1 MLQKKAV
8 DPVAL
13 ELLKSLQA
21 DPMLDQF
28 HLAGGSGLALHLGHR
43 LSIDLDMFSIVP
55 FDSGIFMEF
64 LSDKYKFSVD
74 FSAPNTLKG
83 SIDSVKVDFIAH
95 PYKRLMPVVR
105 DEEII
110 IYSIEDIAAMKINAI
125 AGSGTRSKDFVD
137 LYFLLEVFQIC
148 KLLEFYEIKY
158 SDRNIMHALKSLNYF
173 EDADTSDWPAI
184 IKKKDLTWGTVKS
197 TIDKHCKEYIKRL

>member
-1 MLQKKAV
+1 MLQKEAI

-28 HLAGGSGLALHLGHR
+28 YLAGGSGLALHLGHR

-55 FDSGIFMEF
+55 FDNGIYMEF
-64 LSDKYKFSVD
+64 LKDKYKFSVD

-83 SIDSVKVDFIAH
+83 SVGSVKVDFIAH
-95 PYKRLMPVVR
+95 LYKPLMPVVR
-105 DEEII
+105 DEEIS
-110 IYSIEDIAAMKINAI
+110 IYSVEDIAAMKINAI

-137 LYFLLEVFQIC
+137 LYFLLEIFQVGN
-148 KLLEFYEIKY
+148 LLDFYKAKY
-158 SDRNIMHALKSLNYF
+158 EERNILHALKSLNYF
-173 EDADTSDWPAI
+173 EDVNLSDWPSI
-184 IKKKDLTWGTVKS
+184 IKKKDLTWTIVKS
-197 TIDKHCKEYIKRL
+197 AIDKRCKEYIKKL

>member
-55 FDSGIFMEF
+55 FDSGIYMEF

-83 SIDSVKVDFIAH
+83 SIDSMKVDFIAH
-95 PYKRLMPVVR
+95 PYKLLMPVVR
-105 DEEII
+105 AEEIS
-110 IYSIEDIAAMKINAI
+110 IYSIEDIAAMKINSI

-137 LYFLLEVFQIC
+137 LYFLLEIFKVD

-158 SDRNIMHALKSLNYF
+158 NDRNIMHALKSLNYF
-173 EDADTSDWPAI
+173 EDADTSDWPVI
-184 IKKKDLTWGTVKS
+184 IKKKDLTWRKIKS
-197 TIDKHCKEYIKRL
+197 AIDKHCKEFIKRL